1 MPNFILV
8 AQNTEHV
15 DYVQQACALAMSIH
29 NTTPNSKIS
38 ILTDNVVPEKY
49 KDLFDNII
57 EIPWGDLAN
66 KYDWKIHNRWKTYFI
81 SPYDDAIVLDTDM
94 LVLDDIT
101 SWMEILQP
109 YDMFLTSTV
118 YDYRG
123 ERVTDTFYRRNFK
136 KLHLP
141 DVYMGFHYFKKSDF
155 ALEFYKWLDTI
166 TNNWQDFYKVKGD
179 KLIQN
184 FASMDLTAAMTV
196 DMLDC
201 KSKVT
206 NPNLPNPSF
215 THMKANIQGWND
227 IRESWQTK
235 VGSYFT
241 NQAELF
247 IGNYKQTGIF
257 HYTEDS
263 FLTDDILSI
272 LEKRLDI

>member
-15 DYVQQACALAMSIH
+15 DYVQQACVCAMSIH

-57 EIPWGDLAN
+57 KIPWGDLAD
-66 KYDWKIHNRWKTYFI
+66 KYDWKIHNRWKTYFV
-81 SPYDDAIVLDTDM
+81 SPYDNAIVLDTDM
-94 LVLDDIT
+94 LVLEDIT
-101 SWMEILQP
+101 SWMEVLQP

-123 ERVTDTFYRRNFK
+123 KKITDTFYRRNFQ
-136 KLHLP
+136 KLNLP
-141 DVYMGFHYFKKSDF
+141 NVYMGFHYFKKSDF

-166 TNNWQDFYKVKGD
+166 TNNWQDFYKIKGD

-184 FASMDLTAAMTV
+184 FASMDLTAAMAV
-196 DMLDC
+196 DILDC

-206 NPNLPNPSF
+206 NLNLSNPSF

-235 VGSYFT
+235 VGTYFT
-241 NQAELF
+241 NEAELF

-263 FLTDDILSI
+263 FLTDDIVSI